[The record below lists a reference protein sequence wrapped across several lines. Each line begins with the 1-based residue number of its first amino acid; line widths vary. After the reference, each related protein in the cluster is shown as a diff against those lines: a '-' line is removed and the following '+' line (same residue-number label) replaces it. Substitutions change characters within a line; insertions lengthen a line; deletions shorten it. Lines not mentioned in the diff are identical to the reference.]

1 MRARAL
7 KHGKRA
13 ARDLR
18 ARSRLVNLG
27 VVVRDE
33 SGKQYWRRADRPVE
47 S

>member
-18 ARSRLVNLG
+18 AELVNLR

-33 SGKQYWRRADRPVE
+33 SGKQYLRRADRPVE